1 MPTDRARIMPTDRA
15 RIMPTDRA
23 PALSG
28 LPRRAGSRAQCTCD
42 VGYGGTECSFAC
54 PTFYDQP
61 CGCSDPTL
69 STCRGTCSSSD
80 GTCACKNSYRGV
92 NCGILCLG
100 GPTNTCSRHGTCAG
114 DGSCMCNPG
123 WTGSMCE
130 IECPGGWQKPCS
142 GHGICSAQGQ
152 NSSRCACDT
161 GLEGL
166 VGSYQGVSCEKA
178 ILNENIRVENSENE
192 TLHGMRDARPNALCP
207 LSKTL
212 LPILALLEKRD
223 QNHTLACS
231 TFLTRFSSAVEPFSG
246 QSWPAS
252 VIPLLAALVIASPW
266 IQRLV
271 KIYKDQKLQK
281 LGTQVRGP
289 SPYSE
294 PRVECRGLRNGWG
307 LRANASHGSRVPD
320 PESVVASPL
329 MLQAGA
335 FDRVAHGGILF
346 SECSRVGMLHPL
358 VV

>member
-80 GTCACKNSYRGV
+80 GTCACKSSYRGV

-142 GHGICSAQGQ
+142 GHGICSAQGK
-152 NSSRCACDT
+152 NSSRCDCDT

-192 TLHGMRDARPNALCP
+192 TLHGMRETRSNALCP

-212 LPILALLEKRD
+212 LPILALPREKRPKP
-223 QNHTLACS
+223 HT
-231 TFLTRFSSAVEPFSG
+231 
-246 QSWPAS
+246 
-252 VIPLLAALVIASPW
+252 
-266 IQRLV
+266 
-271 KIYKDQKLQK
+271 DLQHI
-281 LGTQVRGP
+281 
-289 SPYSE
+289 
-294 PRVECRGLRNGWG
+294 
-307 LRANASHGSRVPD
+307 SHAISLGSRAFQRTVMASRRDSSSRCPCHCLSLD
-320 PESVVASPL
+320 PTPHQDLQGPKAAEAWDTGARPQPL
-329 MLQAGA
+329 FRAQG
-335 FDRVAHGGILF
+335 
-346 SECSRVGMLHPL
+346 
-358 VV
+358 